1 MKKSNITLITLLV
14 SLCLSQTS
22 FARGFGGFNQESR
35 GGSTPSSQNESSRIL
50 RIAPILG
57 LSDAQ
62 VTEIEVIIDAN
73 KEDISVLKE
82 AINELRTTLK
92 DQGMAGE
99 YDAENVRL
107 LADTLASH
115 IADIVV
121 IKAGERN
128 AIMQLL
134 TAEQLEKLQ
143 EMRTF
148 FGNRHNQDVTE
159 SL

>member
-1 MKKSNITLITLLV
+1 MKKLNITLMTLLV
-14 SLCLSQTS
+14 SLCLSQAS
-22 FARGFGGFNQESR
+22 FARGFGGYNQGSR
-35 GGSTPSSQNESSRIL
+35 GATQSSQNESSRIL

-62 VTEIEVIIDAN
+62 VAEIEVIIDAN
-73 KEDISVLKE
+73 KEDISVLKG

-121 IKAGERN
+121 IKAEERN